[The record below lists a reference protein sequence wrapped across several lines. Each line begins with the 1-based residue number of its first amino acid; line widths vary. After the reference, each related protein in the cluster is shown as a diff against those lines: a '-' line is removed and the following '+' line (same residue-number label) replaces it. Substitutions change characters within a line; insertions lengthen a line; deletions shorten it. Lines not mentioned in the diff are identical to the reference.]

1 MWLPES
7 RRCGARGWTL
17 CAISTFPSHCSRSL
31 LRQVLLYFFVCRIS
45 HSLGRESATED
56 PEQFMNCYLN
66 PLSLLLLLT
75 VDASSAETLQ
85 SIIMSPKT
93 LAMEFTDL
101 LTGSLFLIWFFKP
114 GFLRKQIWCDYAVC
128 VSALLTFGLVA
139 TQQHLAKKYSS
150 TNALKLPEVLWK
162 WAAR

>member
-31 LRQVLLYFFVCRIS
+31 LRQVLLYFFVRRIS

-66 PLSLLLLLT
+66 PLSLLVFLT

-85 SIIMSPKT
+85 SIITSSKT
-93 LAMEFTDL
+93 LAMEFTSFL
-101 LTGSLFLIWFFKP
+101 SGSFLIWFFKL
-114 GFLRKQIWCDYAVC
+114 GFLRKQIWCGYAVC

-139 TQQHLAKKYSS
+139 TQQHLAKKHSS

-162 WAAR
+162 WAAW

>member
-17 CAISTFPSHCSRSL
+17 CAISTFPSHCSRSSDKFCST
-31 LRQVLLYFFVCRIS
+31 FFVCHIS

-66 PLSLLLLLT
+66 PLSLLVLLT

-85 SIIMSPKT
+85 SIITSSKT
-93 LAMEFTDL
+93 LAMEFTNF
-101 LTGSLFLIWFFKP
+101 LTGFLFLIWFFKL
-114 GFLRKQIWCDYAVC
+114 GFLWKQIWCGYAVC